1 MISVLVPTL
10 NEEANIERCLEGVSW
25 ADDVVVF
32 DSFSSDRTVEIA
44 RTLGA
49 RVFQRRFDDYGSQR
63 EAARVEVDYRHPW
76 VLAIDADERVDD
88 RLAAELREVA
98 SSTASRHAAYRM
110 RRKDH
115 FMGRWIK
122 RSTLYP
128 SWFIRFYRPDRV
140 RYEKR
145 AVHEYPVVDGSVGR
159 LEGHLLHDNFSK
171 GLHDWIGRH
180 NRYAVLEARESL
192 EVLRGRPIDW
202 RGTLAWGDAVRR
214 RRALKELSM
223 RLPFRPALRFGYMYL
238 LRGGMLDGRPGL
250 VYCRLLAFYEYLIVL
265 NMREMRRRE
274 RSGAS

>member
-10 NEEANIERCLEGVSW
+10 NEETNIERCLEGVSW
-25 ADDVVVF
+25 SDDVVVF

-44 RTLGA
+44 RSLGA
-49 RVFQRRFDDYGSQR
+49 RVFRRRFDDYGSQR

-192 EVLRGRPIDW
+192 DVLRGRPVDW
-202 RGTLAWGDAVRR
+202 RGALAWGDAVRR

-223 RLPFRPALRFGYMYL
+223 RLPFQI
-238 LRGGMLDGRPGL
+238 GRAH
-250 VYCRLLAFYEYLIVL
+250 V
-265 NMREMRRRE
+265 
-274 RSGAS
+274 